1 MPLFRDNIISSAGY
15 VPGEQPTDAAT
26 IKLNTN
32 ENPYPPSPRVM
43 AAIAAVTGEQLRR
56 YPSPTGKAF
65 HEVAGAVHGV
75 PADWILPFNGG
86 DELLSVAIR
95 AVAGERDGVAFL
107 EPSYSLYPV
116 LTELNGSRAVR
127 VAYDIQEGAATKKGS
142 GEASGPAALAYAMDS
157 VWALPAGIEKVKAKV
172 LLIVNP
178 NAPSG
183 HLDPLSRLGEI
194 AERFR
199 GLLVIDEAYVDFAP
213 VNALELVK
221 GFAHV
226 LILRTMSKGY
236 SLAGLRFGYGIAQP
250 ALMREIEKVR
260 DSYPVDAVAIAAA
273 TAAIADQAYAR
284 GTWEKVKAERA
295 RVSAALRQ
303 MGFALPESHS
313 NFVLATVPAGLTGR
327 GVYETLKSRGI
338 LVRWWDLPRI
348 ADKVR
353 ITIGTPEQNDRLLAE
368 LRALI

>member
-1 MPLFRDNIISSAGY
+1 MALFRDNIIALSGY
-15 VPGEQPTDAAT
+15 VPGEQPMDAVT

-32 ENPYPPSPRVM
+32 ENPYPPSPKVM
-43 AAIAAVTGEQLRR
+43 AAIAGVTGEQLRR

-65 HEVAGAVHGV
+65 REAAGAVHGV
-75 PADWILPFNGG
+75 PGDWILPFNGG

-95 AVAGERDGVAFL
+95 AAAGEADGVAFL

-127 VAYDIQEGAATKKGS
+127 VGYEIENRKVKMEKGKVEG
-142 GEASGPAALAYAMDS
+142 P

-194 AERFR
+194 AERFA

-221 GFAHV
+221 QFSNV

-250 ALMREIEKVR
+250 GLMREIEKVR

-273 TAAIADQAYAR
+273 TAAIADQDYAR
-284 GTWEKVKAERA
+284 GTWEKVKAERG
-295 RVSAALRQ
+295 RVSAALWG

-313 NFVLATVPAGLTGR
+313 NFVLATVRPGLTGK
-327 GVYETLKSRGI
+327 GVYEALKARGI

-353 ITIGTPEQNDRLLAE
+353 ITIGTPEQNERLLAE
-368 LRALI
+368 LRALV

>member
-1 MPLFRDNIISSAGY
+1 MSLVRNNILQSSGY
-15 VPGEQPTDAAT
+15 VPGEQPTDPS
-26 IKLNTN
+26 IVKLNTN

-43 AAIAAVTGEQLRR
+43 EAIAGVGAEQLRR
-56 YPSPTGKAF
+56 YPSPNGKVFLEA
-65 HEVAGAVHGV
+65 ASAVHGV

-95 AVAGERDGVAFL
+95 AAAGESDGVAYL

-116 LTELNGSRAVR
+116 LTELNGSPAVKL
-127 VAYDIQEGAATKKGS
+127 AYDIS
-142 GEASGPAALAYAMDS
+142 GTQWS
-157 VWALPAGIEKVKAKV
+157 LPAGIEKTAAKI

-183 HLDPLSRLGEI
+183 HLDPVGRLAEI
-194 AERFR
+194 AAGFK

-213 VNALELVK
+213 VSALELVK
-221 GFAHV
+221 RFENV
-226 LILRTMSKGY
+226 LLLRTMSKGY
-236 SLAGLRFGYGIAQP
+236 SLAGLRFGYGIGQP
-250 ALMREIEKVR
+250 LLMRQLEKVR
-260 DSYPVDAVAIAAA
+260 DSYPVDAIGIVAA

-284 GTWEKVKAERA
+284 STWDKVKADRG
-295 RVSAALRQ
+295 RVSAALKG

-313 NFVLATVPAGLTGR
+313 NFVLATVPVGLTGK

-338 LVRWWDLPRI
+338 VIRWWDLPRI

-353 ITIGTPEQNDRLLAE
+353 ITIGTPEQNDRLLVE
-368 LRALI
+368 LKKLV

>member
-1 MPLFRDNIISSAGY
+1 MDLVRKNVSASAGY
-15 VPGEQPTDAAT
+15 VPGEQPADLVT

-32 ENPYPPSPRVM
+32 ENPYPPSPRVLE
-43 AAIAAVTGEQLRR
+43 AIRGMTGEQLRR

-65 HEVAGAVHGV
+65 REAAGAVHGV

-95 AVAGERDGVAFL
+95 AAAGETDAVAFL

-116 LTELNGSRAVR
+116 LTELNGSRAVKMGYEITGGD
-127 VAYDIQEGAATKKGS
+127 V
-142 GEASGPAALAYAMDS
+142 PA
-157 VWALPAGIEKVKAKV
+157 WALPTGIEKVAAKI

-183 HLDPLSRLGEI
+183 HLDPLERLGEI
-194 AERFR
+194 AERFA
-199 GLLVIDEAYVDFAP
+199 GLLLIDEAYVDFAP
-213 VNALELVK
+213 VNALKLVK
-221 GFAHV
+221 RFANV

-250 ALMREIEKVR
+250 ALMRELEKVR
-260 DSYPVDAVAIAAA
+260 DSYPVDAVAITAA
-273 TAAIADQAYAR
+273 TAAIGDQEYAR
-284 GTWEKVKAERA
+284 GTWQKVKTERA
-295 RVSAALRQ
+295 RVAAALRGI
-303 MGFALPESHS
+303 GFALPESHS
-313 NFVLATVPAGLTGR
+313 NFVLATVPAGLTGK
-327 GVYETLKSRGI
+327 GVYEALKARGI

-353 ITIGTPEQNDRLLAE
+353 ITIGTPEQNGRLLAE
-368 LRALI
+368 LKNLIERH

>member
-1 MPLFRDNIISSAGY
+1 MGLFRDNILASAGY
-15 VPGEQPTDAAT
+15 VPGEQPADLAT

-32 ENPYPPSPRVM
+32 ENPYPPSPRVLE
-43 AAIAAVTGEQLRR
+43 AIRAMTGEQLRR

-65 HEVAGAVHGV
+65 REAAGAVHGV
-75 PADWILPFNGG
+75 SSDWILPFNGG

-95 AVAGERDGVAFL
+95 AAAGEKDTVAFL

-116 LTELNGSRAVR
+116 LTELNGSRA
-127 VAYDIQEGAATKKGS
+127 AK
-142 GEASGPAALAYAMDS
+142 LAYEIVENRKS
-157 VWALPAGIEKVKAKV
+157 KIENPQWSLPVGIERTKAKI

-183 HLDPLSRLGEI
+183 HLDPVERLGAI
-194 AERFR
+194 AERFK

-221 GFAHV
+221 RFENV

-250 ALMREIEKVR
+250 GLMHELEKVR
-260 DSYPVDAVAIAAA
+260 DSYPVDAVAITAA
-273 TAAIADQAYAR
+273 TAAITDQVHAR
-284 GTWEKVKAERA
+284 GTWEKVNAERT
-295 RVSAALRQ
+295 RVSAALRG

-313 NFVLATVPAGLTGR
+313 NFVLATVPGGLTGK

-348 ADKVR
+348 ADKLR
-353 ITIGTPEQNDRLLAE
+353 ITIGTPEQDDRLLAV
-368 LRALI
+368 LKTLV

>member
-1 MPLFRDNIISSAGY
+1 MPLFRDNILGSAGY
-15 VPGEQPTDAAT
+15 VPGEQPADLVT

-43 AAIAAVTGEQLRR
+43 EAIRGITGEQLRR

-65 HEVAGAVHGV
+65 REAAGTVHGV
-75 PADWILPFNGG
+75 PGDWILPFNGG

-95 AVAGERDGVAFL
+95 AAAGETDAVAFL

-116 LTELNGSRAVR
+116 LTELNGSRAVKVGYR
-127 VAYDIQEGAATKKGS
+127 ID
-142 GEASGPAALAYAMDS
+142 GES
-157 VWALPAGIEKVKAKV
+157 WALPAEIERVKAKI

-183 HLDPLSRLGEI
+183 HLDPLARLAEI
-194 AERFR
+194 AERFK
-199 GLLVIDEAYVDFAP
+199 GLLLIDEAYVDFAP
-213 VNALELVK
+213 VDALELVK
-221 GFAHV
+221 RFGNV

-236 SLAGLRFGYGIAQP
+236 SLAGLRFGYAIAQP
-250 ALMREIEKVR
+250 GLLRELEKVR
-260 DSYPVDAVAIAAA
+260 DSYPVDAVAITAA

-295 RVSAALRQ
+295 RVSAALRG

-313 NFVLATVPAGLTGR
+313 NFVLATVPAGLTGK
-327 GVYETLKSRGI
+327 GVYETLKARAI

-353 ITIGTPEQNDRLLAE
+353 ITIGTPEQNERLLTE
-368 LRALI
+368 LEKLV

>member
-1 MPLFRDNIISSAGY
+1 MDLVRKNVSASAGY
-15 VPGEQPTDAAT
+15 VPGEQPVDLVT

-32 ENPYPPSPRVM
+32 ENPYGPSPRVM
-43 AAIAAVTGEQLRR
+43 EAIRGMTGEQLRR
-56 YPSPTGKAF
+56 YPSPTGKEFREA
-65 HEVAGAVHGV
+65 AGAVHGV

-95 AVAGERDGVAFL
+95 AAAGESDAVAFL

-116 LTELNGSRAVR
+116 LTELNGSRAVKA
-127 VAYDIQEGAATKKGS
+127 AYEIRGGKWS
-142 GEASGPAALAYAMDS
+142 
-157 VWALPAGIEKVKAKV
+157 LPAGIEKVTAKI

-183 HLDPLSRLGEI
+183 HLDPLVRLEEI
-194 AERFR
+194 AERFK
-199 GLLVIDEAYVDFAP
+199 GLLVIDEAYVDFSP
-213 VNALELVK
+213 VNALGLAK
-221 GFAHV
+221 KYANV

-250 ALMREIEKVR
+250 SLMRELEKVR
-260 DSYPVDAVAIAAA
+260 DSYPVDAVAITAA
-273 TAAIADQAYAR
+273 TAAIGDQAYAR
-284 GTWEKVKAERA
+284 GTWEKVKAERG
-295 RVSAALRQ
+295 RVSAAIRG

-313 NFVLATVPAGLTGR
+313 NFVLATVPAGLTGK
-327 GVYETLKSRGI
+327 GVYEALKARGI

-353 ITIGTPEQNDRLLAE
+353 ITIGTPEQNERLLAE
-368 LRALI
+368 LKNLI

>member
-1 MPLFRDNIISSAGY
+1 MPLFRDNILASAGY
-15 VPGEQPTDAAT
+15 VPGEQPADFST

-43 AAIAAVTGEQLRR
+43 EAIAAVTGEQLRR
-56 YPSPTGKAF
+56 YPSPTGKSFREA
-65 HEVAGAVHGV
+65 AGAVHGV
-75 PADWILPFNGG
+75 PGDWILPFNGG

-95 AVAGERDGVAFL
+95 AAAGERDSVAFL

-127 VAYDIQEGAATKKGS
+127 VGYEILETRNSKLETPS
-142 GEASGPAALAYAMDS
+142 WS
-157 VWALPAGIEKVKAKV
+157 LPTGIEKTAAKI

-183 HLDPLSRLGEI
+183 HLDPLERLGEI
-194 AERFR
+194 AERFK
-199 GLLVIDEAYVDFAP
+199 GLVVIDEAYVDFAP
-213 VNALELVK
+213 VHALELVK
-221 GFAHV
+221 RFANV
-226 LILRTMSKGY
+226 LVLRTMSKGY
-236 SLAGLRFGYGIAQP
+236 SLAGLRFGYGVAQP
-250 ALMREIEKVR
+250 GLMKELEKVR

-273 TAAIADQAYAR
+273 TAAITDQAYAR
-284 GTWEKVKAERA
+284 STWEKVKAERG

-303 MGFALPESHS
+303 LGFALPESHS
-313 NFVLATVPAGLTGR
+313 NFVLASVPAARSGK

-368 LRALI
+368 LKTLG